1 MSRRAAFVFIGLL
14 ALAMFARPLV
24 RGEVL
29 TFRDHADYFQPLRYF
44 TAVELRNFR
53 LPLWNPYSASG
64 EPWLANPQ
72 TAVFYPPFWI
82 FYLVPFAQAY
92 VIFLLLHVIL
102 LGCGAFLLFSRL
114 ATPRAAFLGAIAL
127 MLCGPTLSMLDIQ
140 NNLTTFAW
148 LPLVLWCALERSSF
162 SAPVIALSFLAG
174 EPFFA
179 SIGALLWLGS
189 QVLSEAK
196 DPLLKSDGGPS
207 LRSGLKTMDVAL
219 TSFCLAAITLV
230 PFLAM
235 IAGSDRAGAVPSEE
249 VLRDSMPLSDWLRLV
264 VPGPT
269 TQHFIPILYIGIVPA
284 LLAIVA
290 VTAKK
295 SRWWLLLFAMSVVVA
310 SGRFLPPIGALLAHL
325 PVNIL
330 RYPARVAPL
339 GVFALIALAVIG
351 FDRLGRAPW
360 MFYAA
365 IALTIVDVVPH
376 IAPLLHSAPFN
387 VQAVPY
393 TPNVG
398 RGEKI
403 VRLGQPER
411 GFDRAIWISGYLN
424 LFERRFDAWTA
435 APVVSESYLRAY
447 ENALR
452 SRDALNKMSV
462 GFVLERTAKGV
473 NVEHN
478 ASAYPLAYF
487 RDANG
492 KIFLPASLAF
502 TTRGVF
508 IALDAPGD
516 GILIVTQQDAPG
528 WSVEIDHTPA
538 IGQREGIFR
547 AVRVARG
554 HHEVIWRYHP
564 RSFVIGVVLTILG
577 LARMLLQKFFVK
589 REWHKKLF
597 SIA

>member
-1 MSRRAAFVFIGLL
+1 MSRRAAFVFIALL

-82 FYLVPFAQAY
+82 FYLIPFAQAY

-114 ATPRAAFLGAIAL
+114 ASPRAAFLGAIAL

-148 LPLVLWCALERSSF
+148 LPVVLWCALSDVGPIW
-162 SAPVIALSFLAG
+162 SAAAIAMSFLAG

-179 SIGALLWLGS
+179 AIGAFVFAGVQTGFS
-189 QVLSEAK
+189 RSGR
-196 DPLLKSDGGPS
+196 LKSA
-207 LRSGLKTMDVAL
+207 LTLIDVAL
-219 TSFCLAAITLV
+219 TSFCLASITLV

-235 IAGSDRAGAVPSEE
+235 IVGSDRAGAVPSEE

-264 VPGPT
+264 IPGPT

-284 LLAIVA
+284 LLAIFA

-295 SRWWLLLFAMSVVVA
+295 SRWWLLLFAISVVVA

-330 RYPARVAPL
+330 RYPARVVPL
-339 GVFALIALAVIG
+339 GAFALIALAVIG
-351 FDRLGRAPW
+351 FDRVGRAPW

-376 IAPLLHSAPFN
+376 IAPLLHGAPFN
-387 VQAVPY
+387 VHAVPY

-398 RGEKI
+398 RGEKVMRI
-403 VRLGQPER
+403 GQPER

-452 SRDALNKMSV
+452 SPEALNKMSI
-462 GFVLERTAKGV
+462 GFVLERTARGV
-473 NVEHN
+473 SVERN
-478 ASAYPLAYF
+478 AYAYPLAYF

-492 KIFLPASLAF
+492 KISLPASLAF

-528 WSVEIDHTPA
+528 WSVAIDHTPA
-538 IGQREGIFR
+538 IAEREGIFR

-564 RSFVIGVVLTILG
+564 RSFSIGVVLTILG
-577 LARMLLQKFFVK
+577 LARMLLQNFFVK
-589 REWHKKLF
+589 REWHKKSF